1 MSELENVVVAAAIA
15 GAASVMPEL
24 ASIDRSFRAF
34 VNNASYPCL
43 GARAVVRQQGYRL
56 GTYGTLG
63 VHGAATALGRDLLKF
78 SQGFSET
85 SDGFGAFVAV
95 FPESDIAT
103 EEEFEKKLW
112 EQLSALHQVDGDTP
126 WAADASAD
134 PDDPRFS
141 FSFGGRS
148 YFVVGLHPMASR
160 VARRFDWPALV
171 FNPRSQFTRLREDD
185 QFERMRTVI
194 RERDIE
200 LQGTPNPMLA
210 DFGDRSEAKQY
221 SGRETEAGWKCPFH
235 RKAKPTDA
243 GRSAQ
248 DAGGSAD

>member
-1 MSELENVVVAAAIA
+1 MELRPVLHAMAVSLAT
-15 GAASVMPEL
+15 STMPEL
-24 ASIDRSFRAF
+24 PSIEGAFRAF
-34 VNNASYPCL
+34 VNDRNYPCL
-43 GARAVVRQQGYRL
+43 GARAVVRQHGYRI
-56 GTYGTLG
+56 GAYGALG
-63 VHGAATALGRDLLKF
+63 VHGAATALGRDLQ
-78 SQGFSET
+78 SFSEGFAED
-85 SDGFGAFVAV
+85 SEGFGAFVAV

-103 EEEFEKKLW
+103 EAEFEKKLW
-112 EQLSALHQVDGDTP
+112 EQLTVLQQVDLDTP

-160 VARRFDWPALV
+160 MARRFDWPALV
-171 FNPRSQFTRLREDD
+171 FNPRSQFTRLREDE

-200 LQGTPNPMLA
+200 LQGTANPMLA

-221 SGRETEAGWKCPFH
+221 SGRATEAGWKCPFH
-235 RKAKPTDA
+235 K
-243 GRSAQ
+243 
-248 DAGGSAD
+248 SAD